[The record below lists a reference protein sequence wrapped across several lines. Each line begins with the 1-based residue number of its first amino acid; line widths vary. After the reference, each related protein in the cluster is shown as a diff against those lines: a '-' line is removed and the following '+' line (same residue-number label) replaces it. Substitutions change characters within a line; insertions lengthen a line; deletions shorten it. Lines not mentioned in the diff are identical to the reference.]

1 LNFICNPEAQKSPER
16 RLKTRNVAGIVAH
29 SLKDLIRPPL
39 HNISCDSSVEAVIRV
54 GYPWVWVFSLFWL
67 FYSICSPQK
76 KIKAWEYVRQETL
89 DDRQKILNQQ
99 ALVAGFS

>member
-1 LNFICNPEAQKSPER
+1 MF
-16 RLKTRNVAGIVAH
+16 
-29 SLKDLIRPPL
+29 PP
-39 HNISCDSSVEAVIRV
+39 
-54 GYPWVWVFSLFWL
+54 
-67 FYSICSPQK
+67 K